1 MIVNEFNAF
10 INQYRCTDNTNI
22 THTILAKNGGKFN
35 FNNVYQ
41 EFLRYYIQLVND
53 GYENLHFVERPP
65 TNGIT
70 FLFLDI
76 DYDHEDNKRLY
87 NIEHIK
93 QIIKITND
101 FIASNFD
108 INNKEL
114 ETYVTEKP
122 MPTQKNNIYK
132 DGFHI
137 YYPYLPLEEKHRYYI
152 INYLIDNM
160 KKNIF
165 LQNIDYKNNV
175 EKIFD
180 TSIIKSNGI
189 LMLGSRKEGYKPYT
203 LTHIFNHNIEDMSI
217 EYDNAELIYTLS
229 NQQYDEE
236 SKTICNFDDSNIDKT
251 QKDKPKIKYE
261 TKYET
266 KNELKSKIKSK
277 IESVEYKRDID
288 LAKKLCKILS
298 TKRADEYV
306 GWRSVGFTLKAIDN
320 SLFEDFVLF
329 SKQSK
334 KYNDGKVSCED
345 IWKID
350 NNYYTMGTLRHWARI
365 DNADTY
371 YKIICNHN
379 EDLFGK
385 SETGQHVDIANVIYE
400 LYKDR
405 FVCID
410 ITRDKWYEF
419 QNHRWV
425 LIQAAY
431 TLKNLISD
439 NVRRMLM
446 KYCSEKMCET
456 VNAKSTESFEQDIT
470 HKKYAKLMRVIE
482 KLGDVNFRDNVVK
495 ACANKFYDAKFQ
507 TKIDSNV
514 NLVGCENGIL
524 DLNEHC
530 FRDGVP
536 SDYVSKSVGYDWVEY
551 TIDHP
556 IIIEI
561 NKFFSEVHTELEMKE
576 YVLTFISKILR
587 GVPDTKL
594 HIWIGSGSN
603 GKSTVVDLLKFMLG
617 DYFGV
622 LPVTILTKKRG
633 SSSSASPELADK
645 FGKRLLVIQEPEHND
660 VIFVGQMKELG
671 GDQIMARPLY
681 GDPFEYVPQFA
692 LILTCN
698 NLPTIPSNDNGTWRR
713 LRSTPHDSVFADTKI
728 DKPKHFLKDEE
739 LKDKLPLWAQGL
751 LWMVFTIYYPIYKKG
766 YGGKAYKIMEP
777 DKVKEHTKQYKLNS
791 DIYADFIDAN
801 LTKTNDDETESLNDI
816 YMIFK
821 EWYTSNYNDKPEPK
835 KVLINY
841 FKQNEYKIVNNNLI
855 GVQIKNE

>member
-1 MIVNEFNAF
+1 MIVNDFNAF
-10 INQYRCTDNTNI
+10 INQYRCTDGI
-22 THTILAKNGGKFN
+22 THTILAKKGGKFN
-35 FNNVYQ
+35 FSSVYQ
-41 EFLRYYIQLVND
+41 QFLKHYVNLVNS
-53 GYENLHFVERPP
+53 GYENLHFVERP
-65 TNGIT
+65 NNIT
-70 FLFLDI
+70 YLFIDI
-76 DYDHEDNKRLY
+76 DYDHEGDKRLY
-87 NIEHIK
+87 NIQHIK
-93 QIIKITND
+93 QIIKTTNK
-101 FIASNFD
+101 FISINFD
-108 INNKEL
+108 ITNKQL
-114 ETYVTEKP
+114 ESFVTEKP
-122 MPTQKNNIYK
+122 APTQKNNMYK

-137 YYPYLPLEEKHRYYI
+137 CYPYLPLEEKHRYYI
-152 INYLIDNM
+152 MNYLIDKM
-160 KKNIF
+160 KKGVF
-165 LQNIDYKNNV
+165 LQDIEYKNNV

-189 LMLGSRKEGYKPYT
+189 LMMGSRKENCLPYT
-203 LTHIFNHNIEDMSI
+203 LTNIFDSDMNNINIDDFDNED
-217 EYDNAELIYTLS
+217 LIYTLS
-229 NQQYDEE
+229 NQQYDDE
-236 SKTICNFDDSNIDKT
+236 SKTLCKIDINNNINTNTNINIQEKICEVKT
-251 QKDKPKIKYE
+251 KPKIK
-261 TKYET
+261 
-266 KNELKSKIKSK
+266 
-277 IESVEYKRDID
+277 SVENKRDVE

-298 TKRADEYV
+298 VKRSDDFIS
-306 GWRSVGFTLKAIDN
+306 WRSVGFTLKAIDN
-320 SLFEDFVLF
+320 SLFDSFVLF

-345 IWKID
+345 IWKIE

-365 DNADTY
+365 DNADAY

-379 EDLFGK
+379 EELFGR
-385 SETGQHVDIANVIYE
+385 SETGQHVDIANVVYE

-425 LIQAAY
+425 IIPAAH
-431 TLKNLISD
+431 TLKTLISD

-456 VNAKSTESFEQDIT
+456 VNSKSTESFEQDIT
-470 HKKYAKLMRVIE
+470 HKKYTKLMRVIE
-482 KLGDVNFRDNVVK
+482 KLGDVNFRDNVIK
-495 ACANKFYDAKFQ
+495 ACANNFYDAKFQ

-551 TIDHP
+551 DLEHP
-556 IIIEI
+556 IILEI
-561 NKFFSEVHTELEMKE
+561 YKFFSEVHTEVEMKE

-594 HIWIGSGSN
+594 HIWIGAGSN

-617 DYFGV
+617 EYFGV
-622 LPVTILTKKRG
+622 LPVTILTRKRG
-633 SSSSASPELADK
+633 SSSAASPELADK

-713 LRSTPHDSVFADTKI
+713 LRSTPHDSTFVDTKI
-728 DKPKHFLKDEE
+728 DKPNHFMKDEE

-751 LWMVFTIYYPIYKKG
+751 LWLIFTKYYPIYKKG

-791 DIYADFIDAN
+791 DIYADFIDAMLVKSN
-801 LTKTNDDETESLNDI
+801 EEDTECINDI
-816 YMIFK
+816 YMSFK
-821 EWYTSNYNDKPEPK
+821 NWYSSNYNDKPEPK
-835 KVLINY
+835 KVLVNY
-841 FKQNEYKIVNNNLI
+841 FKQNEYKIINNNLVGI
-855 GVQIKNE
+855 QFQK